1 MLDGGGARNFMIR
14 PSQKLKS
21 EYVLLKI
28 VMGINKRNDPISK
41 KPIPAQYFGRASM
54 ALKQVHLHPQA
65 SLEQ

>member
-41 KPIPAQYFGRASM
+41 KPIPAQ
-54 ALKQVHLHPQA
+54 
-65 SLEQ
+65 